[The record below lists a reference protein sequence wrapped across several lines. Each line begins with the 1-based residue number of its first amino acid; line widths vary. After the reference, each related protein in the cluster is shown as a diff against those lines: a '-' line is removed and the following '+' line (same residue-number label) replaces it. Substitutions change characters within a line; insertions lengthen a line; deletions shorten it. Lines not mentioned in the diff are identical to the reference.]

1 MTRDSTSDRDMLRP
15 LRRIGTG
22 VHPDDAARVL
32 EKFGR
37 GRDGAGRKLA
47 GAGLGLYLS
56 RRILQAHGS
65 ELTLDS
71 EPGGG
76 SVFGFELEA
85 VT

>member
-1 MTRDSTSDRDMLRP
+1 MLRP

-37 GRDGAGRKLA
+37 GRDGAGRKVA

-65 ELTLDS
+65 ELTLDPATK
-71 EPGGG
+71 EG
-76 SVFGFELEA
+76 SVFGFELKA